1 MAGETGVVAY
11 LDSSAIVKLA
21 ARETETAA
29 LRAELAHWP
38 EHASSRLAEIEVR
51 RVALD
56 GGHTARK
63 RARDVLRA
71 ISLVA
76 IDDAVIERASQLPP
90 ASLRSLDAI
99 HVTTALAL
107 ADDLGV
113 LITYDRRMQSAA
125 RVHGLPILAPGQP
138 QLPSSY
144 TG

>member
-1 MAGETGVVAY
+1 
-11 LDSSAIVKLA
+11 
-21 ARETETAA
+21 
-29 LRAELAHWP
+29 
-38 EHASSRLAEIEVR
+38 VR

-76 IDDAVIERASQLPP
+76 IDDAVIERASQIPP